1 MSFSKYDYLMNKL
14 DDAKKENSL
23 YINDES
29 ILRKE
34 ILSRVENKEFNLG
47 ELLNI
52 FFKDESCIDN
62 EMLSYFKDRYSYG
75 SKFDD
80 LQIELDV
87 INEFIVKVKE
97 ELEYDYPPYYLDTY
111 DLNEVYFK
119 YDNEL
124 YYYFNQ
130 VGQGISEGI
139 VKGDSKNRKAKYCLN
154 LNNLDDIKV
163 ELI

>member
-14 DDAKKENSL
+14 NNAKKENSL
-23 YINDES
+23 YINEET

-47 ELLNI
+47 KLLNI
-52 FFKDESCIDN
+52 FFKEENSIDN

-75 SKFDD
+75 NKFVD
-80 LQIELDV
+80 LQVELDV
-87 INEFIVKVKE
+87 ISEFIVKVKK
-97 ELEYDYPPYYLDTY
+97 ELEYDYPPFYLDTY
-111 DLNEVYFK
+111 DLTEIYFK

-130 VGQGISEGI
+130 VGQGILEGI